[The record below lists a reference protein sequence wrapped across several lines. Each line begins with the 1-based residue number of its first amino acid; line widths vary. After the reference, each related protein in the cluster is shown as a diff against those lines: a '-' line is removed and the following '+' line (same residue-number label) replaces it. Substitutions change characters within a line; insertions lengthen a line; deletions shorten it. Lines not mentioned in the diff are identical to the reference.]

1 MLGRKKSIG
10 SDTKKGDQ
18 AAITPRSEMVTESV
32 IGDRVRSNTDEFR
45 PFTTK
50 KDVYTLPSMR
60 RMQPIQEEANEFGSS
75 FILVI
80 APGDAP
86 GKKYVQSLAT
96 C

>member
-1 MLGRKKSIG
+1 MLGRKKSTG
-10 SDTKKGDQ
+10 FDAQKGHQ
-18 AAITPRSEMVTESV
+18 AARTPTSEMATESL
-32 IGDRVRSNTDEFR
+32 GNDRVISNVDEFH

-50 KDVYTLPSMR
+50 KDVFRLPSMR
-60 RMQPIQEEANEFGSS
+60 RMQPIQGEANEFGSS